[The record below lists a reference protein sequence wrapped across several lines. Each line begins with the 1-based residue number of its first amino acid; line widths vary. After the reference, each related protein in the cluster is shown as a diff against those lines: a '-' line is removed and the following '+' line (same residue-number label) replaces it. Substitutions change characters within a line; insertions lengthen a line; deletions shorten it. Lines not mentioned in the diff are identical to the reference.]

1 MKKTIKE
8 KVLIIVNTYK
18 TRNPKDL
25 AKKKFYNCNV

>member
-8 KVLIIVNTYK
+8 KVSIIVNTYK

-25 AKKKFYNCNV
+25 AKKIL